1 MTQPA
6 PSICLSMIVKNE
18 ASVITRC
25 LESVLP
31 LITHWVIVDTGSTD
45 GTQQIIKDYLK
56 DIPGTLYE
64 RPWQDF
70 AHNRTEALQFAK
82 PHGEFSFVID
92 ADDVLELPPN
102 FVLPPLTA
110 DSYTMEI
117 RDPPAFYLRTQ
128 LVRSRL
134 DWLYRGVLHE
144 FIATNSP
151 HTREHL
157 AIGMR
162 RNHDGDRRK
171 DPKRFEHDAEIFEK
185 ALKSEKD
192 TFLRLR
198 YTFYLAQSYRDARQ
212 PEKAITHYL
221 ERAKL
226 GGWMDEV
233 YYSLYQVAKLKELL
247 GHPVQEVIAAYD
259 AATRVMPNRI
269 EATHGASRLCR
280 LKGLSQQGYDI
291 AKQGLGKTMNK
302 ESLFSEPWIYET
314 GMLDEFAVNAY
325 WAGHYTDTVDACLKI
340 LATGLLSG
348 SEHKRIVANARYAW
362 DKLSVA
368 GMLAVPGTT
377 PVEADLPQPVTRSAK
392 AQHRHS
398 NCPLCDAKKV
408 SILKR
413 ADEAQQNAS
422 SPSADAP
429 IKWLSCDACGHVF
442 TESYP
447 TKEAEAKDSADYIE
461 KAPTEGEIERKRI
474 ISAKMVERVSA
485 LKKSGTWL
493 DYGQGDSSLLLT
505 ASEWGYKTIGLDR
518 RKARVEALKNLGME
532 VHCKPLDDYKSDAR
546 MDVISLDHL
555 IDRVPFPK
563 RVLAAAHR
571 LLGEDGVL
579 ILSTAHYN
587 SPAWQLL
594 GLEGQKPHWNNP
606 ERYHRFTKK
615 RLYDLLREKGFEPVN
630 YTVNEGAPFG
640 MEIIAKKVG

>member
-25 LESVLP
+25 LDSVLP

-45 GTQQIIKDYLK
+45 GTQKIIKDYLK
-56 DIPGTLYE
+56 DVPGTLYE
-64 RPWQDF
+64 RPWKDF
-70 AHNRTEALQFAK
+70 AHNRTEALQLAK
-82 PHGEFSFVID
+82 PHGEFSLVID

-110 DSYTMEI
+110 DSYTIEI

-144 FIATNSP
+144 FIATNAP

-171 DPKRFEHDAEIFEK
+171 DPKRFDRDAEIFEK

-192 TFLRLR
+192 NFLKLR
-198 YTFYLAQSYRDARQ
+198 YTFYLAQSYRDAKQ

-226 GGWMDEV
+226 GGWIDEV
-233 YYSLYQVAKLKELL
+233 YYSLYQVAKLKEFL

-259 AATRVMPNRI
+259 AATRVLPHRI
-269 EATHGASRLCR
+269 EAIHGASRLCR

-291 AKQGLGKTMNK
+291 AKQGLGKALNK

-325 WAGHYTDTVDACLKI
+325 WVGQYTDTVDACLKI

-348 SEHKRIVANARYAW
+348 NEHKRVVANARYAW
-362 DKLSVA
+362 DKLSIA
-368 GMLAVPGTT
+368 GSLAVPVNK
-377 PVEADLPQPVTRSAK
+377 PVVADLPQPVTLPAK
-392 AQHRHS
+392 TQHRHS
-398 NCPLCDAKKV
+398 TCPLCDAKKV
-408 SILKR
+408 SIVKHV
-413 ADEAQQNAS
+413 DDAQQNAS
-422 SPSADAP
+422 SPSAVAP
-429 IKWLSCDACGHVF
+429 IKWLSCDACGHIF

-447 TKEAEAKDSADYIE
+447 TKEAEAKENTAYIE
-461 KAPTEGEIERKRI
+461 KAPTEREIEHKRI
-474 ISAKMVERVSA
+474 VSAKSVERVSA
-485 LKKSGTWL
+485 VKKSGIWL
-493 DYGQGDSSLLLT
+493 DYGEGDSSLLLT

-518 RKARVEALKNLGME
+518 RKARVEALKKLGME
-532 VHCKPLDDYKSDAR
+532 AHCRPLEDYKSDAR
-546 MDVISLDHL
+546 IDVISLDHL
-555 IDRVPFPK
+555 IDHIPFPK
-563 RVLAAAHR
+563 NVLAAAHR
-571 LLGEDGVL
+571 LLGKDGLLV
-579 ILSTAHYN
+579 LSTANYN
-587 SPAWQLL
+587 SPAWRLL
-594 GLEGQKPHWNNP
+594 DFEGQKPHWDNP
-606 ERYHRFTKK
+606 ERYHHFSKK

-630 YTVNEGAPFG
+630 YMVNEGVPFG
-640 MEIIAKKVG
+640 MEIIAKKVS